1 MFAMSI
7 LVIVLDEDTLFVSG
21 VKPLAE
27 ARLAAVL
34 VVSVGE
40 ASVSAASV
48 NCKCRG
54 RGRYE

>member
-1 MFAMSI
+1 MSI